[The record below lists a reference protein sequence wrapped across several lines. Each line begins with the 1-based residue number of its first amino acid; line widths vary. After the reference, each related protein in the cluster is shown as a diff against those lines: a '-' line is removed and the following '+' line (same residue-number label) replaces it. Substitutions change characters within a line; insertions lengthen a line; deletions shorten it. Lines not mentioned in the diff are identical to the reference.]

1 MLISSLFFLNPD
13 VKSIFDRTMAWFDTF
28 FSFWAEELFYLKRSN
43 FALFYYWFDSFYQWL
58 TSDLTGCPK
67 ALKCYSS
74 WRRWSAIQYVLRA
87 WFGNP
92 SLSSNFLKTPELNSV
107 GTKTDVYLILIKNHQ
122 KICQITKIWTKNR
135 LANLWSSSKLTSQA
149 TKRWKKIMFSNRRV
163 RESGGGGG
171 GWLLNPMY

>member
-1 MLISSLFFLNPD
+1 MLISSLCFLNPD

-28 FSFWAEELFYLKRSN
+28 FSFWAEELFYLKRNN

-67 ALKCYSS
+67 VEGVE
-74 WRRWSAIQYVLRA
+74 VLFNMFCVR
-87 WFGNP
+87 GLETHP
-92 SLSSNFLKTPELNSV
+92 CPVIFLKTPELNSV
-107 GTKTDVYLILIKNHQ
+107 GTKTDVYLILIINHQ

-149 TKRWKKIMFSNRRV
+149 TKRWKKNV
-163 RESGGGGG
+163 
-171 GWLLNPMY
+171 

>member
-1 MLISSLFFLNPD
+1 MLISSLCFLNPD

-28 FSFWAEELFYLKRSN
+28 FFVLSRRTILFEAKQLCFILLLVWFILPMIDFWSYRLPE
-43 FALFYYWFDSFYQWL
+43 
-58 TSDLTGCPK
+58 
-67 ALKCYSS
+67 S

-87 WFGNP
+87 WVGNP

-107 GTKTDVYLILIKNHQ
+107 GTKTDVYLILIINHQ

-149 TKRWKKIMFSNRRV
+149 TKRWEKNV
-163 RESGGGGG
+163 
-171 GWLLNPMY
+171 